1 MESVYSEMGLTW
13 ASVEKD
19 VPYTKVVWTVGKDGI
34 PTYYFVNEDNQVK

>member
-19 VPYTKVVWTVGKDGI
+19 VPYTKVVWSVDKDGI
-34 PTYYFVNEDNQVK
+34 PFFEFIL